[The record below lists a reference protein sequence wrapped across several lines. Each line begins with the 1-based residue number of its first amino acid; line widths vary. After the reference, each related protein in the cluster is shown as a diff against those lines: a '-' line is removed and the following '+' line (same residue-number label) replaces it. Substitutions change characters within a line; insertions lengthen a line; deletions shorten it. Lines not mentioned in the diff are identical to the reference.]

1 MDLDKIF
8 ESFDQSD
15 KEDDTNLLIDFS
27 DHPLF
32 WIGGFNKLIANH
44 LFFKKY
50 TVNMFKDISPDINI
64 DDLEKAGEHLM
75 FSKAWGYIKN
85 LNIHNLFH
93 MDCLKTKSD
102 IDLHNSLEITIRH
115 FEELEEYEKCM
126 LLKEIQDKVK
136 EFST

>member
-1 MDLDKIF
+1 
-8 ESFDQSD
+8 
-15 KEDDTNLLIDFS
+15 
-27 DHPLF
+27 
-32 WIGGFNKLIANH
+32 
-44 LFFKKY
+44 
-50 TVNMFKDISPDINI
+50 
-64 DDLEKAGEHLM
+64 
-75 FSKAWGYIKN
+75 
-85 LNIHNLFH
+85 